1 MNMIQQRFANL
12 PIRRKLMIIIG
23 VALWVSMLVA
33 SVSFIAYEQRSA
45 KRNISSEMQVLAQVI
60 AKRSEAAV
68 AFGDRRASSTNVG
81 SFELHPAVLSAC
93 LVGFG
98 NANNGNKTTV
108 LGEYSRRGI
117 RYAGVGGFCSESRA
131 WGQAA
136 DYSGALFE
144 GEQLIVIQ
152 PIVLKSKNIGRVVL
166 QVSLEHIQQRL
177 WKFGMVALLI
187 QFGAGALAYLLT
199 ARLQRAITEPLQQ
212 LETVAAQVTKSHDYS
227 LRASGKGSDEVGVV
241 VMAFNEMLHTI
252 QGANHQLQ
260 EAMLELEEKRAQSDA
275 FARSSN
281 ERREEISE
289 YFAGVSHDLRQPL
302 HAMGLFVETLQANNL
317 RKRKQQNNNEQN
329 NNEQVLAVD
338 SNVEHLLTR
347 LDQSIDHLEALL
359 TDLLDVSKLDA
370 GVKKAQKSF
379 FAVRPFL
386 NRIVSDFSVLAEDK
400 QIRLSLFV
408 CDKGFSTLHP
418 LSVFSDPMMLE
429 RVVRNILSNAIRYT
443 DEGGVLVACR
453 MCSGSKKD
461 PEVSIEIWDTGRGI
475 AEEQKQFVF
484 EPHHQLDNKDQEA
497 SKGFGLGLSVV
508 KRLTDELTIPLSLYS
523 TEGKGSVFKLAIPRE
538 TVDAALNFVEKKRE
552 DKQEYLADVV
562 ASTINTVD
570 GTSDT
575 EPDGSYNSSY
585 EGSFD
590 SSVIE
595 GKNILLV
602 DDDSE
607 VREALTLLL
616 SSWGAQV
623 NSIGGFVELDSVSDD
638 ELPDVIVTDY
648 NLQESR
654 TGLDVISYMRK
665 KAEKEIPALVVTG
678 ESEVGIF
685 SSIESAGVSYIK
697 KPVKPARLRAI
708 LSHML

>member
-1 MNMIQQRFANL
+1 MNMMQQRFANL

-33 SVSFIAYEQRSA
+33 SASFVAYEQRSA
-45 KRNISSEMQVLAQVI
+45 KKNISSEMQVLAQVI
-60 AKRSEAAV
+60 AKRSEAVV

-98 NANNGNKTTV
+98 NANNGNKATV

-117 RYAGVGGFCSESRA
+117 RYAGAGGFCSKSRQ
-131 WGQAA
+131 WGQALG
-136 DYSGALFE
+136 YSGALFE
-144 GEQLIVIQ
+144 DDQLVVIQ
-152 PIVLKSKNIGRVVL
+152 PIVLKSKDIGRVVL
-166 QVSLEHIQQRL
+166 QVSLAHIQQRL
-177 WKFGMVALLI
+177 WQFGMVALLI
-187 QFGAGALAYLLT
+187 QFCAGVLAYLLT
-199 ARLQRAITEPLQQ
+199 VRLQRTITEPLQQ

-227 LRASGKGSDEVGVV
+227 LRATGKGSDEVGVV
-241 VMAFNEMLHTI
+241 VMAFNDMLHTI

-281 ERREEISE
+281 ERREEISD
-289 YFAGVSHDLRQPL
+289 YFAGASHDLRQPL
-302 HAMGLFVETLQANNL
+302 HAMGLFVESLQANNL
-317 RKRKQQNNNEQN
+317 QARKQQDSNEQLL
-329 NNEQVLAVD
+329 VVD

-386 NRIVSDFSVLAEDK
+386 NRIVGDFSVLADDK
-400 QIRLSLFV
+400 KIRLSLFV

-429 RVVRNILSNAIRYT
+429 RVVRNIVSNAIRYT

-453 MCSGSKKD
+453 MCCGSKKD
-461 PEVSIEIWDTGRGI
+461 PEVSIEVWDTGKGI
-475 AEEQKQFVF
+475 ADEEKQFVF
-484 EPHHQLDNKDQEA
+484 DALHQLDNKGQEA

-538 TVDAALNFVEKKRE
+538 TVDAALNLVEEKRE
-552 DKQEYLADVV
+552 NKQEYLADVV
-562 ASTINTVD
+562 ASTVNT
-570 GTSDT
+570 
-575 EPDGSYNSSY
+575 DGS
-585 EGSFD
+585 SFEVASD
-590 SSVIE
+590 SGVIE

-607 VREALTLLL
+607 VREALTSLL

-623 NSIGGFVELDSVSDD
+623 KSVAGFVELDSLTVD
-638 ELPDVIVTDY
+638 EFPDVIVTDY

-654 TGLDVISYMRK
+654 TGLDVISYVRK
-665 KAEKEIPALVVTG
+665 KTDKDIPALVVTG
-678 ESEVGIF
+678 ENEVGIF
-685 SSIESAGVSYIK
+685 SSIESAGVSYMK